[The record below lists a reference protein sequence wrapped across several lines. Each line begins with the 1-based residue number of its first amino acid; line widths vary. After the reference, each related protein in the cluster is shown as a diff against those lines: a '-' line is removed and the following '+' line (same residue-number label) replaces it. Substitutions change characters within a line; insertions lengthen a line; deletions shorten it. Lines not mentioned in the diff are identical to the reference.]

1 MLNSI
6 ARSRVR
12 STRSPAHS
20 HFGHTSRPIALCLLG
35 TAQNNMRCVALAR
48 SRRLRYT
55 HRGSYL
61 VLPSSI
67 EFIAR
72 YVCAVAVVVAV
83 LAARCRWACSV
94 LIQYKLRVRMANE
107 TTAEGDEST
116 ALQRGVFLFV
126 SVYCRRVWPKTAII
140 ANYN

>member
-20 HFGHTSRPIALCLLG
+20 HFGHTSRPIALCLLS
-35 TAQNNMRCVALAR
+35 TAQKQHAVRRACPLASIKIYA
-48 SRRLRYT
+48 SRFILGFAVEHRIYCKICLRT
-55 HRGSYL
+55 L
-61 VLPSSI
+61 
-67 EFIAR
+67 A
-72 YVCAVAVVVAV
+72 AV
-83 LAARCRWACSV
+83 AARCRWACSV

-116 ALQRGVFLFV
+116 ALQRGVFFCLGIL
-126 SVYCRRVWPKTAII
+126 SSCLAENSNNSKL
-140 ANYN
+140 